1 MKSYEVELK
10 HTGYVVIT
18 VQAENA
24 EDAEAKAWE
33 KLTTDAD
40 SWSDSGDGSWEI
52 EGIEEETP

>member
-18 VQAENA
+18 VEAENT

-33 KLTTDAD
+33 KLTTDAESCID
-40 SWSDSGDGSWEI
+40 NGYGNWEI
-52 EGIEEETP
+52 ESIEKESE